1 MTDLKHYA
9 SLITARITE
18 LDTRMHEVDH
28 ELGAPMTP
36 DMNDQAIDLEGDEVL
51 EGLGIAVQKEVA
63 LLNLALE
70 RIEDGTFGICKQC
83 EEPISEARLNAVPYA
98 PLCKD
103 CARHD

>member
-9 SLITARITE
+9 NLITARITE
-18 LDTRMHEVDH
+18 LDTRMHEVDQK
-28 ELGAPMTP
+28 LGAPMTA
-36 DMNDQAIDLEGDEVL
+36 DMNDQAIDLEDDEVL
-51 EGLGIAVQKEVA
+51 EGLGTAAQKEIG

-70 RIEDGTFGICKQC
+70 RIADGSFGICKKC
-83 EEPISEARLNAVPYA
+83 EEPISEVRLNAVLYA